1 MIESGSEQVHERC
14 VDLHAHS
21 TASDGAVSPVEL
33 VEAAARAGL
42 LAIAITDH
50 DTIAGNDAAAAAG
63 ARACIRV
70 VSGCELSAYDGDLEI
85 HLLTLHIQDPGAM
98 RPRLE
103 GFQRERINRG
113 HAIVERL
120 TAIGVPVDMSDVL
133 AEAAGGA
140 LGRPHIA
147 RALVRAGHVADHR
160 DAFDKYLGA
169 GRPAYVPK
177 PRLEIADAIA
187 LAHAA
192 GALAVWAHPGRD
204 GTRERLV
211 RLKTHGLDG
220 TEVRH
225 PGHTPIDTQRLLR
238 LAAELDLVPSGGS
251 DWHGA
256 TEGYRVI
263 GNMHVPLAWL
273 ELQDARLATRVS

>member
-1 MIESGSEQVHERC
+1 MTEPGPEQSGERY

-21 TASDGAVSPVEL
+21 TASDGAVSPTEL
-33 VEAAARAGL
+33 VEAAAGAAL

-50 DTIAGNDAAAAAG
+50 DTIAGNDEATAAG
-63 ARACIRV
+63 VRLGIRV

-85 HLLTLHIQDPGAM
+85 HLLALHIADPGAI
-98 RPRLE
+98 RSSLE
-103 GFQRERINRG
+103 GFQHQRIERG
-113 HAIVERL
+113 YAIVERL
-120 TAIGVPVDMSDVL
+120 ALVGVPVDIDDIL
-133 AEAAGGA
+133 ADAAGAA

-147 RALVRAGHVADHR
+147 RALIRAGYVADHR
-160 DAFDKYLGA
+160 DAFDRFLGA

-177 PRLEIADAIA
+177 PRLEIADAIG
-187 LAHAA
+187 LAHSA
-192 GALAVWAHPGRD
+192 GALAVWAHPGRE

-211 RLKTHGLDG
+211 RLKSHGLDG

-225 PGHTPIDTQRLLR
+225 PGHPPLDTQRLLR

-263 GNMHVPLAWL
+263 GNMHVPEAWL
-273 ELQDARLATRVS
+273 DLQDARLATRVS

>member
-1 MIESGSEQVHERC
+1 MTDPGAEQADERY

-21 TASDGAVSPVEL
+21 TASDGGVSPTEL
-33 VEAAARAGL
+33 VEAAARAAL

-50 DTIAGNDAAAAAG
+50 DTIAGNDEAAAAG
-63 ARACIRV
+63 LRLGIRV

-85 HLLTLHIQDPGAM
+85 HLLTLHISDPGAI
-98 RPRLE
+98 RPSLE
-103 GFQRERINRG
+103 GFQRERIDRG
-113 HAIVERL
+113 YAIVEKLAR
-120 TAIGVPVDMSDVL
+120 AGVPVDIDDVL
-133 AEAAGGA
+133 ADAAGAA

-147 RALVRAGHVADHR
+147 RALIRAGHVADHR

-169 GRPAYVPK
+169 GRTAYVPK
-177 PRLEIADAIA
+177 PRLEIVDAIG
-187 LAHAA
+187 LAHSA
-192 GALAVWAHPGRD
+192 GALAIWAHPGRE

-211 RLKTHGLDG
+211 RLKAHGLDG

-225 PGHTPIDTQRLLR
+225 PGHTPLDTQRLLR

-263 GNMHVPLAWL
+263 GNMHVPEAWL
-273 ELQDARLATRVS
+273 DLQDARIATRVS